1 MAFIQDQDQLVVARY
16 TEVPTKIVEF
26 VGDVA
31 YKHILDVGCGSMM
44 CDFRLVEWGAQTVTG
59 YDIIPAQPNFFPN
72 VVKQLTDNGFT
83 PPDPTG
89 RLFYQHYDGENFP
102 AKDNSFDIVFS
113 WGVFEHVANVPRV
126 LEEMYRVLKPGC
138 TAFVAVYP
146 WWPCYQG
153 SHLSD
158 YIDEPFFHLR
168 RSNEWVKEKLDEYSA
183 KHPEQ
188 AELVSGHM
196 WREYQSLNRISH
208 EDFYRYAVKAGF
220 EIGASDM
227 ISYRP
232 DLRGAPEGYSF
243 SELVTSTT
251 RMALHKPQK

>member
-113 WGVFEHVANVPRV
+113 WGSSSTSPTCHA
-126 LEEMYRVLKPGC
+126 
-138 TAFVAVYP
+138 
-146 WWPCYQG
+146 
-153 SHLSD
+153 S
-158 YIDEPFFHLR
+158 LR
-168 RSNEWVKEKLDEYSA
+168 RC
-183 KHPEQ
+183 
-188 AELVSGHM
+188 
-196 WREYQSLNRISH
+196 
-208 EDFYRYAVKAGF
+208 
-220 EIGASDM
+220 IGC
-227 ISYRP
+227 
-232 DLRGAPEGYSF
+232 
-243 SELVTSTT
+243 
-251 RMALHKPQK
+251 